1 MASALDRLT
10 YAARQTARVAWYAGH
25 YAAGRRRLKP
35 MPKPDFAVGPTP
47 SRDEMTKDMRAVFE
61 REWQDIKAG
70 LFPTP
75 RPLSFDPGEFL
86 RRSVLYFRDLPQ
98 VDARRHGQRDE
109 LPPGEQGDGLPDYY
123 RQNFHFQSDGW
134 LSDHSAAIYD
144 TQVEVLFTGAADVM
158 RRRALKPIAE
168 WMAGRNQRHLAGLDV
183 GCGTGRLLAFL
194 HDAWPGMKFTGLDL
208 SPPYLAE
215 ARRPTRPAAAGKA
228 KRGRGRKPAVR
239 RSQPRSRRLVVPD
252 ARAARDDPPAGAGRD
267 GARAEAR
274 RPRRHRRFDPEGRPA
289 VLGRLARPLPA
300 LFPRAVLRR
309 VRQRQRRRV
318 GRSGG
323 TEARRQRARFP
334 VESLGVH
341 ALGLNECPPSCLLS
355 RSTKSA
361 ERPRT
366 RSRRST
372 PCSATSMPS
381 MSGRP
386 STCRCGCWRATPTAR
401 GRVACWG
408 RPTGTGARSMC

>member
-25 YAAGRRRLKP
+25 YAAGRRLLKP
-35 MPKPDFAVGPTP
+35 MPKPDFPVGPTP
-47 SRDEMTKDMRAVFE
+47 SRDELTKDMRAVFE
-61 REWQDIKAG
+61 HEWQDIKAG

-158 RRRALKPIAE
+158 RRRALRPIAE
-168 WMAGRNQRHLAGLDV
+168 WMTGRNQRDLKGLDV

-215 ARRPTRPAAAGKA
+215 ARRLIGRTARVKLIEGAAEKLPFDDASLDLVVSSFLMHELPETIRQQALAEMARVLKPDGLVVIVDSIQKGDQPSWDGLLDLFPHYFHEPYYAEYANGNLAACAEAAGF
-228 KRGRGRKPAVR
+228 KPVA
-239 RSQPRSRRLVVPD
+239 SE
-252 ARAARDDPPAGAGRD
+252 RA
-267 GARAEAR
+267 
-274 RPRRHRRFDPEGRPA
+274 F
-289 VLGRLARPLPA
+289 
-300 LFPRAVLRR
+300 
-309 VRQRQRRRV
+309 
-318 GRSGG
+318 
-323 TEARRQRARFP
+323 
-334 VESLGVH
+334 
-341 ALGLNECPPSCLLS
+341 LS
-355 RSTKSA
+355 KVSAFTK
-361 ERPRT
+361 
-366 RSRRST
+366 
-372 PCSATSMPS
+372 
-381 MSGRP
+381 
-386 STCRCGCWRATPTAR
+386 
-401 GRVACWG
+401 
-408 RPTGTGARSMC
+408 